1 MRNAIEF
8 AVSATSTSIA
18 AISTAAQT
26 NEGLQTIQLIVTI
39 CAAIVTFLTGVVGL
53 IARIIRWHKKAM
65 EDGKIEDS
73 EWEELSGI
81 IQDGLSE
88 GKTNL
93 DKIKETKKGKKNG
106 SD

>member
-1 MRNAIEF
+1 MKNAIEF
-8 AVSATSTSIA
+8 AVSATGTSIA

-39 CAAIVTFLTGVVGL
+39 CAAVVTFIPGIVGL
-53 IARIIRWHKKAM
+53 IVRIIAWHKKVM
-65 EDGKIEDS
+65 KDGKIDDE
-73 EWEELSGI
+73 EWAEFSGI
-81 IQDGLSE
+81 VKEGLYE

-93 DKIKETKKGKKNG
+93 DKIKEVKKGKKNG